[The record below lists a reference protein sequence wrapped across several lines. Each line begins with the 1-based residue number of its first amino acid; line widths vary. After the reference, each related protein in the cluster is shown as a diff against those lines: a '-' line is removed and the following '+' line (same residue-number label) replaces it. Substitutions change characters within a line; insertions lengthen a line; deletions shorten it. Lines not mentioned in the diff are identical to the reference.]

1 MNEIEDGVYIHKY
14 YSIAYMVKGDKIFIK
29 TLSDQYWK
37 VNSMSRDNMRLL
49 LDFDLIERK
58 M

>member
-14 YSIAYMVKGDKIFIK
+14 HPIAYMVKGDKIFIK
-29 TLSDQYWK
+29 TLSGQYWK
-37 VNSMSRDNMRLL
+37 VSSMRRDNVRLL
-49 LDFDLIERK
+49 LDNDLIERK

>member
-14 YSIAYMVKGDKIFIK
+14 HPIAYMVKGDKIFIK

-37 VNSMSRDNMRLL
+37 VSSMRRDNVRLL
-49 LDFDLIERK
+49 LDNDLIERK

>member
-14 YSIAYMVKGDKIFIK
+14 HSIAYMVKGDKILIM
-29 TLSDQYWK
+29 TPSDQYWK
-37 VNSMSRDNMRLL
+37 VSSMRRDNMRLL
-49 LDFDLIERK
+49 LDNGLIERK

>member
-14 YSIAYMVKGDKIFIK
+14 HSIAYMVKGGKIFIQ
-29 TLSDQYWK
+29 TPSDPYWK
-37 VNSMSRDNMRLL
+37 VSGMCRDNMRLL
-49 LDFDLIERK
+49 LDNDLIERK

>member
-14 YSIAYMVKGDKIFIK
+14 HSIAYMVKGDKIFIQ
-29 TLSDQYWK
+29 TPSDPYWK
-37 VNSMSRDNMRLL
+37 VSGMRRDNMRLL
-49 LDFDLIERK
+49 LDNDLIERK